1 MLNFTV
7 GPVMSDDAVR
17 KIGSEQVPYFRTP
30 EFSELMLQ
38 NERLMLQ
45 FTLAPADSRVAF
57 LTGSGT
63 ASMESVVINV
73 LTQRDKVIVVNGG
86 SFGERFVQLCQL
98 HQVPYTEI
106 KLDYCQPLTEAHLA
120 PLAGKGYTALLVNM
134 GETSTGV
141 LYDMAMIS
149 RFCREQG
156 LLLVVDAISTFLAD
170 PFDMESLGV
179 DVMITGSQK
188 ALACPPGVSVVV
200 LAPRALQRV
209 ESNPERSMYLSL
221 KSALKNGERGQT
233 PFTPAVQTLIQ
244 INRRLQDIEAAGGVE
259 AEVHR
264 ISQLADD
271 FRAKIAGL
279 PVRVASPSPQNGVT
293 SLHPTNGMSAYDIFT
308 RLKDEYHIW
317 ICPNGGE
324 LRDSIFRVGHL
335 GALTKDDNTTLVSAM
350 KEVMA

>member
-1 MLNFTV
+1 
-7 GPVMSDDAVR
+7 
-17 KIGSEQVPYFRTP
+17 
-30 EFSELMLQ
+30 
-38 NERLMLQ
+38 
-45 FTLAPADSRVAF
+45 
-57 LTGSGT
+57 
-63 ASMESVVINV
+63 
-73 LTQRDKVIVVNGG
+73 
-86 SFGERFVQLCQL
+86 
-98 HQVPYTEI
+98 
-106 KLDYCQPLTEAHLA
+106 
-120 PLAGKGYTALLVNM
+120 
-134 GETSTGV
+134 
-141 LYDMAMIS
+141 
-149 RFCREQG
+149 
-156 LLLVVDAISTFLAD
+156 
-170 PFDMESLGV
+170 
-179 DVMITGSQK
+179 
-188 ALACPPGVSVVV
+188 
-200 LAPRALQRV
+200 
-209 ESNPERSMYLSL
+209 MYLSL

-259 AEVHR
+259 AEVRR